1 MAVRKYLG
9 LMILGGFLLISAV
22 VAFGYKYPSLTQIKS
37 HFRSSGLTGLLTFSL
52 IYLAASLLFV
62 PKNILTLV
70 AGSVFGFFLGALV
83 VLTGAIAG
91 ALVAF
96 FVSRALGRASMERLL
111 RNKALKIERYL
122 SNHQFRTLL
131 IGRLI
136 PVIPFT
142 LLNYAAGLSPI
153 QLWQYFCA
161 TLLGILPGTLS
172 FLLIGAYGI
181 HPGSWQFITGALLLL
196 LLFLANRLMRERQ

>member
-70 AGSVFGFFLGALV
+70 AGSVFGCARSSNRRD
-83 VLTGAIAG
+83 
-91 ALVAF
+91 
-96 FVSRALGRASMERLL
+96 SRSPSRLL
-111 RNKALKIERYL
+111 CI
-122 SNHQFRTLL
+122 S
-131 IGRLI
+131 G
-136 PVIPFT
+136 
-142 LLNYAAGLSPI
+142 AGQSKYGTSPA
-153 QLWQYFCA
+153 Q
-161 TLLGILPGTLS
+161 
-172 FLLIGAYGI
+172 
-181 HPGSWQFITGALLLL
+181 
-196 LLFLANRLMRERQ
+196 